1 MALLSGRPRQADVVA
16 VTYCQLLVLRQ
27 SDFEQF
33 MRENPDARAA
43 IVRVAKAR
51 QLTNTSKTE

>member
-1 MALLSGRPRQADVVA
+1 
-16 VTYCQLLVLRQ
+16 VLRQ

-43 IVRVAKAR
+43 IVRIAKAR
-51 QLTNTSKTE
+51 QLRNTLQNGVRQEP